1 MRPYIFQRREQCIEM
16 ISPNEATARAKQ
28 KEDKNYAFRTL
39 LKGHADPVELDK
51 HRFSRILYAELH
63 SFLYNT
69 N

>member
-1 MRPYIFQRREQCIEM
+1 M
-16 ISPNEATARAKQ
+16 ISPNEVTARAKQ

-39 LKGHADPVELDK
+39 LKGHADPEELDK